1 VTSLTSWCRFSTFS
15 GFGPLYPRGYKGPLA
30 KEGNR
35 PAKRCVDGHLR
46 RCVLSDQVKELSVI
60 SAGAELRWVIRA
72 GSPLES
78 IKQAAVF
85 FG

>member
-1 VTSLTSWCRFSTFS
+1 
-15 GFGPLYPRGYKGPLA
+15 LA

-60 SAGAELRWVIRA
+60 SAGAEVGDPRGIPALVDQAGRRLLRLSRKVDPECR
-72 GSPLES
+72 
-78 IKQAAVF
+78 
-85 FG
+85 